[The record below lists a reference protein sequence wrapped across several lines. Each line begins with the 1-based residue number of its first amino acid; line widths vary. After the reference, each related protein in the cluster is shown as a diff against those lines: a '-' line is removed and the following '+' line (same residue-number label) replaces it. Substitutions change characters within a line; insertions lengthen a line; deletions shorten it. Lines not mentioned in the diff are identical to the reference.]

1 MRAIEGRTGEDLV
14 RTVVTRRG
22 GKYPFARRGVI
33 GPQTGCLAGVPM
45 RDRDE
50 IDVRDGS
57 KKIISMS
64 VWRALGKVA

>member
-1 MRAIEGRTGEDLV
+1 MRSRDAREDLV

-33 GPQTGCLAGVPM
+33 GPQTGCLADVPM

-57 KKIISMS
+57 KKIIPMS